1 MLATYRRVL
10 AHPGAFRFSATGLLA
25 RLPMSMVGLG
35 IVLLVSEETGSYGLA
50 GTVSA
55 TFLLAEAVMAIVIGR
70 LVDARGQRLV
80 LAVAI
85 VLTNLG
91 LILAIASVREGWPL
105 WITYAGAA
113 VSGMTMPPIGAC
125 VRARWSYILGS
136 KSQLQTAFA
145 LEAVVD
151 EVVFIVGPI
160 LVTVLAT
167 SWHPLAGLGT
177 AVVAGLVGTLA
188 LAAQGSTAPPSQR
201 ARSADGDAERPPMP
215 WRTVLPLFL
224 VTLMLGAFFGSA
236 EVATVA
242 FAEERDVKAYAG
254 VLLGLWASGS
264 LAAGLVTGAIT
275 WRVGAGSRLR
285 RGSVA
290 LTLVMAPMVFIDS
303 VPLMGAAL
311 FLAGFAVAPTLIA
324 ALTLT
329 EETVPATRLTE
340 GMTVIHTGIV
350 AGVAPGATIAGIVID
365 ASGASP
371 AYLVAVSCGLLAAV
385 AAISLPRGS
394 TPGEGGDD
402 RRGGTPSS
410 YADATLPLA

>member
-55 TFLLAEAVMAIVIGR
+55 TFLLAEALMSIMVGR
-70 LVDARGQRLV
+70 LVDARGQSLV
-80 LAVAI
+80 LAVAV
-85 VLTNLG
+85 VLSTAG
-91 LILAIASVREGWPL
+91 ILVTISSVQADWPL
-105 WITYAGAA
+105 GATYAGAA
-113 VSGMTMPPIGAC
+113 LAGMSMPPVGAC

-136 KSQLQTAFA
+136 KAQLQTAFA

-167 SWHPLAGLGT
+167 SLHPLAGLGT

-188 LAAQGSTAPPSQR
+188 LAAQRATAPPSQR
-201 ARSADGDAERPPMP
+201 ARRAEGDAERPAMP

-224 VTLMLGAFFGSA
+224 VTLMLGAFFGAA

-242 FAEERDVKAYAG
+242 FADERDVKAYAG
-254 VLLGLWASGS
+254 VLLGLWAAGS

-285 RGSVA
+285 RGAAA

-303 VPLMGAAL
+303 VPLMGGAL
-311 FLAGFAVAPTLIA
+311 FLAGFAVAPTLIS

-350 AGVAPGATIAGIVID
+350 AGVAPGATLAGIVID
-365 ASGASP
+365 ASGASL

-402 RRGGTPSS
+402 RRGATPSS

>member
-55 TFLLAEAVMAIVIGR
+55 TFLLAEALMSIVIGR
-70 LVDARGQRLV
+70 LVDARGQGLV
-80 LAVAI
+80 LAVAVVLSNVGLVI
-85 VLTNLG
+85 V
-91 LILAIASVREGWPL
+91 IASIQSGWPL
-105 WITYAGAA
+105 AVAYAGAA
-113 VSGMTMPPIGAC
+113 LAGMSMPPVGAC

-136 KSQLQTAFA
+136 KAQLQTAFA

-167 SWHPLAGLGT
+167 SVHPLAGLGS

-188 LAAQGSTAPPSQR
+188 LAAQRSTAPPSQR
-201 ARSADGDAERPPMP
+201 TRGADGDAERPPMP

-224 VTLMLGAFFGSA
+224 VTLMLGAFFGAA

-242 FAEERDVKAYAG
+242 FADERDAKPYTG
-254 VLLGLWASGS
+254 VLLGIWAAGS
-264 LAAGLVTGAIT
+264 LAAGLITGAIT

-303 VPLMGAAL
+303 VPLMGGAL
-311 FLAGFAVAPTLIA
+311 FLAGFAVAPTLIS
-324 ALTLT
+324 ALALT
-329 EETVPATRLTE
+329 EETVPAARLTE

-350 AGVAPGATIAGIVID
+350 AGVAPGATLAGIVID

-371 AYLVAVSCGLLAAV
+371 AYLVAVASGLLAALV
-385 AAISLPRGS
+385 STGLPKGS
-394 TPGEGGDD
+394 APGEGGDD